1 MGLGRLEN
9 YVWENNKGDLVPL
22 INTTVKMMTDDA
34 VIRKGQRPT
43 CERAGRWP
51 VELGMLQGQNIEWE
65 EVWDTFKIGF
75 ATPVDY
81 NTRFRMIIGD
91 LATRSKLGESGGC
104 RLGCGCAEEK
114 HIHIVQCP
122 KLQGL
127 WWKLRGILEA
137 LRGRRFVDWD
147 QTVVLG
153 WSYTKK
159 QRSSGRQGGKVE
171 KGSVAMISM
180 LLKIIYIQWVK
191 VATDGTRFDES
202 KVWRIFW
209 GRAKRMWQNVERDS
223 EQQLRNIH
231 QRGSKTH
238 STWKGINGQLDPL
251 GSIDEDTCCVECNI
265 DWRKH
270 DTF

>member
-1 MGLGRLEN
+1 
-9 YVWENNKGDLVPL
+9 
-22 INTTVKMMTDDA
+22 
-34 VIRKGQRPT
+34 
-43 CERAGRWP
+43 
-51 VELGMLQGQNIEWE
+51 MLPGQNIEWE

-91 LATRSKLGESGGC
+91 LATRSKRGEGGGC
-104 RLGCGCAEEK
+104 RLGFGCTEEK

-159 QRSSGRQGGKVE
+159 QRSSGHGGRGEAGRHGLELNPGRPFGRVRV
-171 KGSVAMISM
+171 GPARVPRIPRIAMEWTAYGRTNAS
-180 LLKIIYIQWVK
+180 L
-191 VATDGTRFDES
+191 TR
-202 KVWRIFW
+202 
-209 GRAKRMWQNVERDS
+209 
-223 EQQLRNIH
+223 L
-231 QRGSKTH
+231 RGSAQRPAEG
-238 STWKGINGQLDPL
+238 KGLDRGFSLRQNLTPNRTARL
-251 GSIDEDTCCVECNI
+251 VISGGSIVTPRATSIMV
-265 DWRKH
+265 
-270 DTF
+270 

>member
-1 MGLGRLEN
+1 M
-9 YVWENNKGDLVPL
+9 
-22 INTTVKMMTDDA
+22 
-34 VIRKGQRPT
+34 
-43 CERAGRWP
+43 
-51 VELGMLQGQNIEWE
+51 
-65 EVWDTFKIGF
+65 
-75 ATPVDY
+75 
-81 NTRFRMIIGD
+81 
-91 LATRSKLGESGGC
+91 
-104 RLGCGCAEEK
+104 GCGCAEEK

-127 WWKLRGILEA
+127 WWKLRGILET

-147 QTVVLG
+147 QTVILG

>member
-1 MGLGRLEN
+1 MPSQSQSLFLGRE
-9 YVWENNKGDLVPL
+9 
-22 INTTVKMMTDDA
+22 
-34 VIRKGQRPT
+34 
-43 CERAGRWP
+43 
-51 VELGMLQGQNIEWE
+51 
-65 EVWDTFKIGF
+65 
-75 ATPVDY
+75 
-81 NTRFRMIIGD
+81 
-91 LATRSKLGESGGC
+91 
-104 RLGCGCAEEK
+104 
-114 HIHIVQCP
+114 
-122 KLQGL
+122 
-127 WWKLRGILEA
+127 
-137 LRGRRFVDWD
+137 
-147 QTVVLG
+147 
-153 WSYTKK
+153 
-159 QRSSGRQGGKVE
+159 GGKVE

-180 LLKIIYIQWVK
+180 LLKIIYIKWVK

>member
-1 MGLGRLEN
+1 
-9 YVWENNKGDLVPL
+9 
-22 INTTVKMMTDDA
+22 MMTDDA

-43 CERAGRWP
+43 CERAGRWS

-127 WWKLRGILEA
+127 WWKLSPQRYTRNAPRKAICRLGPDGGPRLVVHEKA
-137 LRGRRFVDWD
+137 KVQRTR
-147 QTVVLG
+147 QTNAQHRATEFPRVQP
-153 WSYTKK
+153 SY
-159 QRSSGRQGGKVE
+159 G
-171 KGSVAMISM
+171 
-180 LLKIIYIQWVK
+180 
-191 VATDGTRFDES
+191 
-202 KVWRIFW
+202 
-209 GRAKRMWQNVERDS
+209 
-223 EQQLRNIH
+223 
-231 QRGSKTH
+231 
-238 STWKGINGQLDPL
+238 
-251 GSIDEDTCCVECNI
+251 
-265 DWRKH
+265 
-270 DTF
+270 